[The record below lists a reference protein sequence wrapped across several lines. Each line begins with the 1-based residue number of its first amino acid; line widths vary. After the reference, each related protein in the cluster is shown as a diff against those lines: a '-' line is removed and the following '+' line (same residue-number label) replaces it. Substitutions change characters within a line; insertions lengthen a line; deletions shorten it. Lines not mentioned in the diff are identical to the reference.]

1 MNKSSMHLAPRQ
13 KPLIHASAGKG
24 KGSSWPTL
32 TATRSSCFL
41 KKGKAKG
48 TSNGK
53 GNATGRDVAKVKEQ
67 SAQQV
72 VAELV
77 GCTYEVKREG
87 QSETFTLAFEKDGRL
102 IVNLGGQLIDEI
114 WQASETKW
122 GGKVIIA
129 IGGRGMPSASVVG
142 SNRSLFG
149 SFTDLTELWEPSPP
163 MGAPPLTGTRQQRSQ
178 ILARLATKLE
188 LIVDRSGSMSPLH
201 AATVEGLNR
210 FLRDQRCLPHASA
223 ITMRLVTFDDKVET
237 PWQEGTPLSDLSR
250 TVNPS
255 MVQPRG
261 MTALLDA
268 IGTTLRCTPLAPPR
282 VVCIVTDGMENSSLE
297 YTREQVNDL
306 ITARK
311 TAGWTFIFLAA
322 NQDAIAVGSTLGI
335 SAGTCATF
343 SATPAGIAGGFGSA
357 SASSYRGAAFGS
369 GAAVFSSS
377 ERARC
382 MSR

>member
-1 MNKSSMHLAPRQ
+1 MDKV
-13 KPLIHASAGKG
+13 KG
-24 KGSSWPTL
+24 KSH
-32 TATRSSCFL
+32 
-41 KKGKAKG
+41 
-48 TSNGK
+48 GK
-53 GNATGRDVAKVKEQ
+53 GNAAGRDVVKLKEQ

-72 VAELV
+72 AAELV

-87 QSETFTLAFEKDGRL
+87 QSETFALAFEKNGRL

-114 WQASETKW
+114 WQASQTKW
-122 GGKVIIA
+122 DRKVIIV
-129 IGGRGMPSASVVG
+129 IGGRVMPPASVVVG
-142 SNRSLFG
+142 NRSPFRSL
-149 SFTDLTELWEPSPP
+149 TDLTELWEPSPP
-163 MGAPPLTGTRQQRSQ
+163 MGAPPLIGTRQQKRSQ
-178 ILARLATKLE
+178 LLARLATKLE

-201 AATVEGLNR
+201 AAIVEGLNR
-210 FLRDQRCLPHASA
+210 FLRDQRSLPHASA
-223 ITMRLVTFDDKVET
+223 ITMRLVTFDEKVET

-282 VVCIVTDGMENSSLE
+282 VVCIVTDGLENSSSQ

-322 NQDAIAVGSTLGI
+322 NQEAIAVGSTLGI

-382 MSR
+382 MS